1 MCVYIHTYIYIYM
14 DSMYVYIYT
23 YIYMD
28 SIYTHICTVCI
39 YIYIQCVYYI
49 YSIYICVYCPYL
61 ACVFTVWCRIVSG
74 RNVMATHVISVR
86 LSAQAR

>member
-1 MCVYIHTYIYIYM
+1 MYIYIYI
-14 DSMYVYIYT
+14 YGQYIYT
-23 YIYMD
+23 YMYSM
-28 SIYTHICTVCI
+28 YI
-39 YIYIQCVYYI
+39 YIYSVYII
-49 YSIYICVYCPYL
+49 YTVYICVYCPYL